1 MKIYKISLVVFIA
14 CALVGCSQLQ
24 NLVQPKSP
32 TQTMKNFVEATQ
44 KKDVEGVKKSLS
56 SGSLKMMEGLAK
68 IQGKTLD
75 ETIREGEAGENEYKQ
90 VPEMRNEKIEGD
102 AGTLEVKNEKTGEWE
117 TLYFVRETEEWK
129 IALDKSLEEMFK
141 KTLGDWKMPDFGNT
155 NSTGSDDAKLSND
168 KKP

>member
-1 MKIYKISLVVFIA
+1 MRIYKISFVLIIA
-14 CALVGCSQLQ
+14 CALVGCAQIQ

-32 TQTMKNFVEATQ
+32 TQTMKNFVEATM

-68 IQGKTLD
+68 MQGKTLD
-75 ETIREGEAGENEYKQ
+75 QTIKEGDAGENEYKEM
-90 VPEMRNEKIEGD
+90 PETRNEKIEGD
-102 AGTLEVKNEKTGEWE
+102 TATLEVKNAKTSEWE
-117 TLYFVRETEEWK
+117 TLYFVKETDEWK

-141 KTLGDWKMPDFGNT
+141 KSLGDWKMPNFGDS
-155 NSTGSDDAKLSND
+155 NSSTDSDTPSTE